1 MTNIKNILTFKGV
14 DKAYKK
20 GGAEIYALKNVSFSL
35 EPGKSTLITGP
46 SGAGKTTLIY
56 LAGLM
61 KKPSSGEIS
70 INEIGTRNLN
80 ENERSNLI
88 RNEIGFI
95 FRRSNLIG
103 NLSVLENVMLPQ
115 ISSNVE
121 KAQKLLEKVGI
132 SKWNRFPCDL
142 SLEEEQKV
150 TLARSMANDPSLILA
165 DEPTGE
171 LDNDATY
178 NFLNILNKIDN
189 IGILMTSDNDSLSE
203 SFNQTYKL
211 EESELI

>member
-1 MTNIKNILTFKGV
+1 MTNIKNILTFEGV
-14 DKAYKK
+14 DKVYKK
-20 GGAEIYALKNVSFSL
+20 GGAEINALKNVSFSL
-35 EPGKSTLITGP
+35 APGKSTLITGP
-46 SGAGKTTLIY
+46 SGEGKTTLIY

-70 INEIGTRNLN
+70 IKEIRTRNLN

-95 FRRSNLIG
+95 FRRSNLIQ

-121 KAQKLLEKVGI
+121 KARKLLEKVGI
-132 SKWNRFPCDL
+132 SEWNRFPCDL

-150 TLARSMANDPSLILA
+150 TLARSLANDPSLILA

-178 NFLNILNKIDN
+178 NFLNILNTIDN
-189 IGILMTSDNDSLSE
+189 IAILMTSDNDSLSE

-211 EESELI
+211 EESGLI